1 MSMLFFGLIL
11 TLHIHMQNTKEEKA
25 VMDSCIILVF
35 EAQSVEFS
43 GVETEDYS
51 KWILLIVMLLGD

>member
-1 MSMLFFGLIL
+1 
-11 TLHIHMQNTKEEKA
+11 MQNTKEEKA